1 MGQMIIDRGDDGL
14 NPEGVSYENTYVI
27 PSGFRFVHAIS
38 TILPSLRDCGDSKF
52 AAILYQFPRQ
62 RQRLVTRGDFA
73 DCLTFTDRL
82 EQLTDD
88 SARV

>member
-1 MGQMIIDRGDDGL
+1 MGQMIIDRGDDWL

-27 PSGFRFVHAIS
+27 PSGFEIVLVDS
-38 TILPSLRDCGDSKF
+38 TTLPSLRDCGDSKF

-62 RQRLVTRGDFA
+62 RQRLVPRGDFA

-82 EQLTDD
+82 EQLTNDTPP
-88 SARV
+88 V